1 MRITIESEDGKVI
14 GEAIERFCVKVHVEG
29 EERRGNYVINKK
41 VEDVTD
47 DDLLKASEEIMARE
61 IVEEEE

>member
-47 DDLLKASEEIMARE
+47 DDLLKACEEIMARE
-61 IVEEEE
+61 IVEEE

>member
-14 GEAIERFCVKVHVEG
+14 GEAIERFCVKVHIEG
-29 EERRGNYVINKK
+29 EEKRGNYVINKK

-47 DDLLKASEEIMARE
+47 DDLLKACEEIMARE
-61 IVEEEE
+61 IEVEE

>member
-1 MRITIESEDGKVI
+1 MNITIESEYGKVV

-29 EERRGNYVINKK
+29 EERRGNYIINKK

-47 DDLLKASEEIMARE
+47 DDLLKASEEIMTRE
-61 IVEEEE
+61 IVEEE

>member
-1 MRITIESEDGKVI
+1 MNITIESKYGKVV

-29 EERRGNYVINKK
+29 EENRGNYVINKK

-61 IVEEEE
+61 IVEEE

>member
-1 MRITIESEDGKVI
+1 MRITIGSEDGKVV
-14 GEAIERFCVKVHVEG
+14 GEVIERFCVKVHVEG

-47 DDLLKASEEIMARE
+47 DDLLKACEEIMARE
-61 IVEEEE
+61 IVEEE

>member
-1 MRITIESEDGKVI
+1 MRITIESKYGKVV

-29 EERRGNYVINKK
+29 EERRGNYIINKK

-47 DDLLKASEEIMARE
+47 DDLLKACEEIMSRE
-61 IVEEEE
+61 IVEEE

>member
-1 MRITIESEDGKVI
+1 MKITIESEDGKVI

-61 IVEEEE
+61 IVEEE

>member
-1 MRITIESEDGKVI
+1 MSITIESKYGKVI
-14 GEAIERFCVKVHVEG
+14 GEVIERFCVKVHVEG
-29 EERRGNYVINKK
+29 EEWRGFYVINKK

-61 IVEEEE
+61 GVVEE

>member
-1 MRITIESEDGKVI
+1 MKITIESEDGKVI

-47 DDLLKASEEIMARE
+47 DDLLKACEEIMSRE
-61 IVEEEE
+61 IVEE

>member
-1 MRITIESEDGKVI
+1 MEITIESKYGKVV
-14 GEAIERFCVKVHVEG
+14 GEAIERFCVKVYVDG
-29 EERRGNYVINKK
+29 EEKRGFYVINKR

-61 IVEEEE
+61 VKIEE